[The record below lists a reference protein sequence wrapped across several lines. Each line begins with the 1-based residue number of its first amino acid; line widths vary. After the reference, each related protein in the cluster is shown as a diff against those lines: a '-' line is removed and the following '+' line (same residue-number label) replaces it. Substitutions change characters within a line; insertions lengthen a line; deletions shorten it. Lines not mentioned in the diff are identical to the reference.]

1 MNISKKQMMWILVA
15 VAIFLIYWFYFRKKD
30 TESGYKK
37 NVPSGGNC
45 FANKE
50 CSRGLV
56 CRNGKCLPP
65 TATIRPAS
73 TATTMPAPMPAPAPA
88 PAPGPRSLASSS
100 TIDLGAPT
108 LVDLGTVSTSPTRS
122 LTSSTIDL
130 GAPTLVDLG
139 TVSTSPTRSLTN
151 TLTGTSTIDGTTML

>member
-65 TATIRPAS
+65 TSTIRPTS
-73 TATTMPAPMPAPAPA
+73 TATTMPTPMPAPTGGSRPVTYSFGD
-88 PAPGPRSLASSS
+88 PITTTLPTGSS
-100 TIDLGAPT
+100 
-108 LVDLGTVSTSPTRS
+108 LGTIETTTST
-122 LTSSTIDL
+122 LST
-130 GAPTLVDLG
+130 AP
-139 TVSTSPTRSLTN
+139 TN
-151 TLTGTSTIDGTTML
+151 TLTGTSAIDGTTML

>member
-73 TATTMPAPMPAPAPA
+73 TATTMPAPMPAPAPTGGSR
-88 PAPGPRSLASSS
+88 PVTYSLGDPITTTLPTGSS
-100 TIDLGAPT
+100 
-108 LVDLGTVSTSPTRS
+108 LGTIETTTST
-122 LTSSTIDL
+122 LST
-130 GAPTLVDLG
+130 AP
-139 TVSTSPTRSLTN
+139 TN
-151 TLTGTSTIDGTTML
+151 TLTGTSAIDGTTML